1 MNRWGLMSALALA
14 AALLLAGCGGDYGLS
29 DDDSADEPQ
38 ITLEQIRAANDPRSL
53 LEKHGAVTVT
63 VQESDQNDAVTYTA
77 KFQYT
82 RGVEDVLAWY
92 HCRYTENSTSGKS
105 ELWSEANGTMDAA
118 RMESDSTEDLS
129 LSIYLEGK
137 YEQYVLDMIP
147 RCPALEEDVEQT
159 VDSCSEQD
167 GELLLS
173 VTARYLASDGDYYTV
188 HYRVDPATNEVLE
201 ASVTDYI
208 KKESGEVSKLHTTL
222 YRWSYDEALSGR
234 AQCDERGSVF
244 DGQQGGRLRSDVLLS
259 RAGLGEGLG
268 RLGERLERQRDP
280 RGAWHAHP
288 LPRQCGS
295 RTLCGQGADQA
306 HRLLRRRR
314 HERRERNGLYR
325 AAGRKPLK
333 EFETRA

>member
-82 RGVEDVLAWY
+82 CGVEDVLAWY

-129 LSIYLEGK
+129 LSIYLEGM

-159 VDSCSEQD
+159 VDSCSEQG

-222 YRWSYDEALSGR
+222 YRWSYDE
-234 AQCDERGSVF
+234 
-244 DGQQGGRLRSDVLLS
+244 
-259 RAGLGEGLG
+259 
-268 RLGERLERQRDP
+268 P
-280 RGAWHAHP
+280 Y
-288 LPRQCGS
+288 
-295 RTLCGQGADQA
+295 QA
-306 HRLLRRRR
+306 
-314 HERRERNGLYR
+314 ERNVMNEVLFSTDSKEDVCDLMTFYPVEEENGWAMTLYR
-325 AAGRKPLK
+325 VAHGTRILFLDSVDLAFYADRELTEPIDFYDGVDTSGESATVYIVPL
-333 EFETRA
+333 EENR

>member
-14 AALLLAGCGGDYGLS
+14 TALLLAGCGGDYGLS

-159 VDSCSEQD
+159 VDSCSEQG

-222 YRWSYDEALSGR
+222 YRWSYDE
-234 AQCDERGSVF
+234 
-244 DGQQGGRLRSDVLLS
+244 
-259 RAGLGEGLG
+259 
-268 RLGERLERQRDP
+268 P
-280 RGAWHAHP
+280 Y
-288 LPRQCGS
+288 
-295 RTLCGQGADQA
+295 QA
-306 HRLLRRRR
+306 
-314 HERRERNGLYR
+314 ERNVMNEVLFSTDSKEDVCDLTTFYPVEEENGWAMTLYR
-325 AAGRKPLK
+325 VAHGTRILFLDSADLALYADRELTKPIDFYDGIDTSGESATVYIVPL
-333 EFETRA
+333 EENH